1 MNNTGVKS
9 RLGQETDWN
18 RVRFLPWTDSVSLS
32 FFFFLHFVGVK
43 REMIVYYIV
52 LSCFLRGNS
61 EKFRK
66 SNV

>member
-18 RVRFLPWTDSVSLS
+18 RVRFLPWTGSVSLS
-32 FFFFLHFVGVK
+32 FFFFFHFVGVK
-43 REMIVYYIV
+43 REMIAYYIV
-52 LSCFLRGNS
+52 LNCFLRGNS
-61 EKFRK
+61 DKFRK

>member
-32 FFFFLHFVGVK
+32 FFFFFFSFRWSKERDDCVLHCTELFFERQF
-43 REMIVYYIV
+43 REV
-52 LSCFLRGNS
+52 
-61 EKFRK
+61 
-66 SNV
+66 